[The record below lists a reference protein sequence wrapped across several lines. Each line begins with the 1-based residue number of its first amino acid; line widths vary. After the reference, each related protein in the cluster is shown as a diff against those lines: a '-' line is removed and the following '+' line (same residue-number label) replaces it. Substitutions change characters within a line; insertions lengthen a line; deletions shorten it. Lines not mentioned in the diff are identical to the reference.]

1 MPFITEV
8 ASNKGTRKKPLN
20 YPSVAAIAEEISVG
34 PQVWR
39 PTCIQLKCEKEV
51 NRHSKEF
58 VIRAGAIGW
67 WQGRHGLKEVFF

>member
-1 MPFITEV
+1 MLFITEV

-51 NRHSKEF
+51 TDTVKN
-58 VIRAGAIGW
+58 
-67 WQGRHGLKEVFF
+67 LL

>member
-20 YPSVAAIAEEISVG
+20 YASVAAIAEEISVG

-39 PTCIQLKCEKEV
+39 PSCIQLKCEKEV
-51 NRHSKEF
+51 TDTAKN
-58 VIRAGAIGW
+58 
-67 WQGRHGLKEVFF
+67 LL